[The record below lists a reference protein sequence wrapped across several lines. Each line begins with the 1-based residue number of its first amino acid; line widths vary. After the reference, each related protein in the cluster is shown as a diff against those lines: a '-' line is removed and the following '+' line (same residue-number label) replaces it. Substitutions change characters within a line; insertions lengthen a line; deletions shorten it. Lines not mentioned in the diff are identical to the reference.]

1 MQQNILIESLMNN
14 RHILMADDD
23 ADDRFLVQAAFEDNA
38 VANPIIFFEDGEQL
52 LNYLSQSE
60 DDATPLLIL
69 LDLNM
74 PKRDGREVLKTLR
87 SNATWNVI
95 PIIIF
100 STSNAPDDVN
110 TAYQLGANCYII
122 KPSSYEGL
130 KEAVQNIQNFW
141 LRTVTLPA

>member
-1 MQQNILIESLMNN
+1 MAILNT
-14 RHILMADDD
+14 RQILMADDD

-38 VANPIIFFEDGEQL
+38 IPNSITFFEDGEQL
-52 LNYLSQSE
+52 IDYLSDS
-60 DDATPLLIL
+60 DRGINPLLIL

-74 PKRDGREVLKTLR
+74 PKRDGREVLRLLR
-87 SNATWNVI
+87 SNQLWNTI

-130 KEAVQNIQNFW
+130 KEAVLNIQKFW
-141 LRTVTLPA
+141 LNTATLPA